1 MEQTMTMTWPTI
13 QKHLRGR
20 YKLADD
26 TPDMIS
32 MIWSYDDGRKQKL
45 IVRRYKAAE
54 REMLEFKS
62 PFARRGDVDP
72 TTMLE
77 DNGKLP
83 LATIALSGDI
93 YLVVYNALLA
103 HLDLGDFDFILSRV
117 AAVADTLE
125 EKYVTRDEF

>member
-1 MEQTMTMTWPTI
+1 MTTWPDI
-13 QKHLRGR
+13 QKHLRGS

-32 MIWSYDDGRKQKL
+32 MTWSYDDGRKQKL
-45 IVRRYKAAE
+45 IVRRFKAAE

-72 TTMLE
+72 TEMLE

-83 LATIALSGDI
+83 LATVALSGDI
-93 YLVVYNALLA
+93 YLVVYNALLENLHIA
-103 HLDLGDFDFILSRV
+103 DFDFILSRWII
-117 AAVADTLE
+117 
-125 EKYVTRDEF
+125 RSRP